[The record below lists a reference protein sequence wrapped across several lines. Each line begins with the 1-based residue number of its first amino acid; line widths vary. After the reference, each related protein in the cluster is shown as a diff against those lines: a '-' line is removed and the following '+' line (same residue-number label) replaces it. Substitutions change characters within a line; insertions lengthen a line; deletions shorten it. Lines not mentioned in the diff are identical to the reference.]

1 MKTLTELCRL
11 YDSQNVLAS
20 IELFKQQCEEGY
32 ARGRALGIDAS
43 YRDIDTIVF
52 AGMGGS
58 ALPASIFT
66 SWNLLT
72 KPSVVWNRYGT
83 PVYINEKTLFV
94 GMSYSGTTEETLAAT
109 QTALREGAQCLGVT
123 VGGKL
128 AEMLEGAGKP
138 VCFVDEAS
146 NPCRQPRFAVGFMLG
161 ALVGI
166 TESLGL
172 VTGKLDIEKVFASLG
187 QTTSMDDKGAD
198 ARLAQSLMNKIPV
211 IVAGE
216 HLAEVAHFFQNQ
228 LNETGK
234 TFAIAHEIP
243 EVNHHLLE
251 SLGNPA
257 TNKDNL
263 VFVFM
268 HSPYYNDRN
277 KKRFAIMKELVE
289 KAGIQTLVYEISAPT
304 WLEEAYLYMQSVEY
318 IAYYL
323 GLYHECDPSDI
334 PFVTYF
340 KNELAK

>member
-1 MKTLTELCRL
+1 MKTLTELRGL
-11 YDSQNVLAS
+11 HDSQNVLAS

-32 ARGRALGIDAS
+32 ARGKALAIDPS
-43 YRDIDTIVF
+43 YRDIDNIVF

-58 ALPASIFT
+58 ALPASILR
-66 SWNLLT
+66 SWNLLA
-72 KPSVVWNRYGT
+72 KPSVVWNRYNT
-83 PVYINEKTLFV
+83 PVYMNEKTLFV

-109 QTALREGAQCLGVT
+109 KTAFEKGAQTLGVT
-123 VGGKL
+123 VGGTL
-128 AEMLEGAGKP
+128 AQILEGVGKP

-146 NPCRQPRFAVGFMLG
+146 NPCKQPRFAVGFMLG
-161 ALVGI
+161 ALIGI
-166 TESLGL
+166 FESLGL
-172 VTGKLDIEKVFASLG
+172 FTENLDIEKALASLG
-187 QTTSMDDKGAD
+187 KETSLDDASAD
-198 ARLAQSLMNKIPV
+198 ARLAQSLAHKIPV
-211 IVAGE
+211 VVAAE

-251 SLGNPA
+251 SLGNPT

-268 HSPYYNDRN
+268 QSPYYNDRN
-277 KKRFAIMKELVE
+277 KKRFSIMRELVE
-289 KAGIQTLVYEISAPT
+289 KAGIQTLEYARESGS
-304 WLEEAYLYMQSVEY
+304 WLEEAYLFMQSVEY
-318 IAYYL
+318 TSYYL

-340 KNELAK
+340 KNELVK

>member
-1 MKTLTELCRL
+1 MKTLTELRGL

-32 ARGRALGIDAS
+32 ARGKALAIDPS
-43 YRDIDTIVF
+43 YKDIDNIVF

-58 ALPASIFT
+58 ALPASIWR

-72 KPSVVWNRYGT
+72 KPSVVWNRYST
-83 PVYINEKTLFV
+83 PAYINNKTLFMS
-94 GMSYSGTTEETLAAT
+94 MSYSGTTEETLAAT
-109 QTALREGAQCLGVT
+109 ETALAKGAHCLGVT

-146 NPCRQPRFAVGFMLG
+146 NPCKQPRFAVGFMLG
-161 ALVGI
+161 ALIGI
-166 TESLGL
+166 CESLEL
-172 VTGKLDIEKVFASLG
+172 VTEKIDIEKAFTSLG
-187 QTTSMDDKGAD
+187 QATSMDDASAD
-198 ARLAQSLMNKIPV
+198 ARLAQSLMNKITV

-251 SLGNPA
+251 SLGNPSS
-257 TNKDNL
+257 NKENL
-263 VFVFM
+263 IFVFM
-268 HSPYYNDRN
+268 QSPYYNERN
-277 KKRFAIMKELVE
+277 QKRFSIMRELVE
-289 KAGIQTLVYEISAPT
+289 KAGIQTLEYKRESSS
-304 WLEEAYLYMQSVEY
+304 WLEEAYLFMQSVEY
-318 IAYYL
+318 TSYYL

-340 KNELAK
+340 KNELGK